1 MTHLDYIL
9 VQNPFQPESSDVWK
23 EIVSRWGQAD
33 YDDETKRK
41 AHQETLKKEWEDK
54 NYIRDRIVAYPSAGE
69 QLDMQYHDQVNG
81 TTKWKDAI
89 AKIKADNPKT

>member
-41 AHQETLKKEWEDK
+41 AHQETLKKADDLGVEIPSPRGYIDLFELTGRMSGDK
-54 NYIRDRIVAYPSAGE
+54 D
-69 QLDMQYHDQVNG
+69 
-81 TTKWKDAI
+81 KKD
-89 AKIKADNPKT
+89 K